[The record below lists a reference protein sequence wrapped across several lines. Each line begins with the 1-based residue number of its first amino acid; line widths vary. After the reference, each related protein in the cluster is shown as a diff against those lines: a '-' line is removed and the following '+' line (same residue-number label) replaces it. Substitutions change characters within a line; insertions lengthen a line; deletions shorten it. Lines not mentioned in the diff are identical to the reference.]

1 MGRLEGA
8 HNMSETSKEAVIE
21 AVKASPAARVKVAI
35 TDIDGVLRGKYIHKQ
50 KLLSA
55 LESGFGF
62 CNVVFGWD
70 AADVCYDNVAYTG
83 WHSGYP
89 DAEARLAL
97 DTFRRVPWDDNVPF
111 MLADFY
117 TAGGEPLD
125 ICPRQTLK
133 KVVRRAE
140 TKGFEPSVGVE
151 FEWFNFRET
160 PESLHEKEFRSPKP
174 ITPGMF
180 GYSLIRAAQNRDYF
194 VALME
199 ELPEFGVPL
208 EGLHTETG
216 PGVFEAAVLYSD
228 ALTAADRAVLFKAS
242 AKEIGHRFGIVPT
255 FMAKISPELPGCS
268 GHIHQSLWRDGAP
281 LFFDESDPQKIS
293 KTFKHYLAGVM
304 HCLPLVLPC
313 YAPTINSYKRLVEGM
328 WAPTKITWG
337 LDNRTTALRVLGGSA
352 KSTRL
357 ELRVP
362 GADMNPYLGVAATLA
377 SGLYGIEH
385 ELDLAEVT
393 TGNGYAATDVEILP
407 GNLHDA
413 AKRMMDSQI
422 ANEILGERF
431 VQHFGNTR
439 LWEWRQFQA
448 AVTSWETERYF
459 EII

>member
-1 MGRLEGA
+1 MGEW
-8 HNMSETSKEAVIE
+8 TKEAVIE
-21 AVKASPAARVKVAI
+21 AVKATDATRVKVAI
-35 TDIDGVLRGKYIHKQ
+35 TDIDGILRGKYIHKN

-70 AADVCYDNVAYTG
+70 AADVCYDNVKYTG

-89 DAEARLAL
+89 DADAHLAL
-97 DTFRRVPWDDNVPF
+97 ETFRSIPWDDNIPF
-111 MLADFY
+111 LLADFVE
-117 TAGGEPLD
+117 ADGSPLE

-133 KVVRRAE
+133 RVIAKAAGH
-140 TKGFEPSVGVE
+140 GFSPSIGVE

-160 PESLHEKEFRSPKP
+160 PESLHETGFKSPKP
-174 ITPGMF
+174 LTPGMF

-199 ELPEFGVPL
+199 ELPHFGVPL

-216 PGVFEAAVLYSD
+216 PGVFEAAILYSD
-228 ALTAADRAVLFKAS
+228 ALTSADRAVLFKTA
-242 AKEIGHRFGIVPT
+242 AKEIGHRFGIMPT

-268 GHIHQSLWRDGAP
+268 GHIHQSLWKDGKP
-281 LFFDESDPQKIS
+281 LFFDETDPHKIS
-293 KTFKHYLAGVM
+293 KTFRHYLAGVM
-304 HCLPLVLPC
+304 HCLPHVLPC

-328 WAPTKITWG
+328 WAPTKVTWG
-337 LDNRTTALRVLGGSA
+337 IDNRTTALRVLGGSP

-362 GADMNPYLGVAATLA
+362 GADMNPYLGVAATIA
-377 SGLYGIEH
+377 SGLYGIEN
-385 ELDLAEVT
+385 ELELAPLT
-393 TGNGYAATDVEILP
+393 TGNGYEATGVEILP
-407 GNLHDA
+407 ANLQDA
-413 AKRMMDSQI
+413 ANAMKDSKV
-422 ANEILGERF
+422 ANEILGETF
-431 VQHFGNTR
+431 VQHFGDTR
-439 LWEWRQFQA
+439 LWEWRQFQT